1 MALEEMR
8 FRWNIPTE
16 LELRKIKD
24 IKQYKT
30 IQKKKKEK
38 EVKNLVLDKI
48 PQWMEEQD
56 RLWNFSGK

>member
-1 MALEEMR
+1 MMALEEMR

-30 IQKKKKEK
+30 IQKKKEK
-38 EVKNLVLDKI
+38 EVKNLVLDDGI
-48 PQWMEEQD
+48 S
-56 RLWNFSGK
+56 R

>member
-30 IQKKKKEK
+30 IQKKKEK
-38 EVKNLVLDKI
+38 EVKNLVLDDGI
-48 PQWMEEQD
+48 S
-56 RLWNFSGK
+56 R

>member
-1 MALEEMR
+1 MMALEEMR

-30 IQKKKKEK
+30 IQKKKKKK
-38 EVKNLVLDKI
+38 EVKNLVLDEMRG
-48 PQWMEEQD
+48 QV
-56 RLWNFSGK
+56 GVA